1 MGHLTWPGDTKCS
14 PDYQAE
20 HGMNIT
26 IHPLTSGLPAVLTC
40 ILKRMHPDP
49 LLVIHL
55 DCFGTRGPISF
66 IYFHIHL
73 FISVVLI

>member
-1 MGHLTWPGDTKCS
+1 MGRLTWPGDTQNS

-20 HGMNIT
+20 HAMNIN
-26 IHPLTSGLPAVLTC
+26 ILPLTSGLPAVLTC
-40 ILKRMHPDP
+40 ILKRMHSN
-49 LLVIHL
+49 LLMVIHL
-55 DCFGTRGPISF
+55 DCFGTHGPISF